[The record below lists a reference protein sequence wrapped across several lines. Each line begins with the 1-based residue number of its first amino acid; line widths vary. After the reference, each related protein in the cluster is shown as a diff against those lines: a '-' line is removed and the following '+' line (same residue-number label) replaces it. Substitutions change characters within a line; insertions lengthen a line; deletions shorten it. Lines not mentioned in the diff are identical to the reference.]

1 MDSFSPT
8 ERTGT
13 YTRPTRWGTIT
24 ESCDAHAVG
33 YFDCVSIAVWRK
45 AVTHRALHA
54 LHMNQ
59 ALVAARNPFVCTLV
73 ILQQSAGLPA
83 ADVRTESARLMR
95 TGSPKLRSSVTW
107 IDGVGFWCAAAR
119 GALTAIQHLAGHA
132 YPLQTA
138 GSAREA
144 VLLTATH
151 AGRDER
157 WAASLEQAVADI
169 RGSQLTGLAPSAAAL
184 SA

>member
-1 MDSFSPT
+1 MNSFSPT

-24 ESCDAHAVG
+24 DSCEAHTVG
-33 YFDCVSIAVWRK
+33 YFDCVSIAVWRR
-45 AVTHRALHA
+45 AITHRALHA
-54 LHMNQ
+54 LHVNQ

-73 ILQQSAGLPA
+73 VVHQGAGLPA
-83 ADVRTESARLMR
+83 ADVRAESARLMR

-132 YPLQTA
+132 YPLQSA
-138 GSAREA
+138 ASARAA
-144 VLLTATH
+144 VLLTAAH

-157 WAASLEQAVADI
+157 WAASLEQAVADV
-169 RGSQLTGLAPSAAAL
+169 REHRVAGAAPFAAAL